1 MLLPTLIWHSDRTKL
16 VYFKFF
22 RFAYTNM
29 VKKYGADRVRTN
41 QNARIPLPYNN
52 ICMYLLTEGKGW
64 KGKIFDSRS
73 RHTDRTQRGLCFT
86 AGSQIL
92 SRPARPKSV
101 ISNFIFL
108 FLLFFSQFPAH
119 GAAQL
124 FKALLTP
131 SRTALT
137 RGFLSK
143 IVSKAQSKRIFVRTY
158 LLFRFEYAQIYIYI
172 YIYVCKRMSADFHS
186 THNI

>member
-1 MLLPTLIWHSDRTKL
+1 MS
-16 VYFKFF
+16 
-22 RFAYTNM
+22 
-29 VKKYGADRVRTN
+29 
-41 QNARIPLPYNN
+41 
-52 ICMYLLTEGKGW
+52 LLTEGKGW
-64 KGKIFDSRS
+64 KGKIFDPRS
-73 RHTDRTQRGLCFT
+73 RHTDRMQRGLCFT

-158 LLFRFEYAQIYIYI
+158 LLFRFEYAHIYIYI
-172 YIYVCKRMSADFHS
+172 YIYICMYARECQLIS
-186 THNI
+186 TRHIIYRFVINFGYNAHCHWLKERALWEHRA